1 MSSALARD
9 ILDLTLEH
17 LFLVSVAMGIAA
29 ALAIPAGIL
38 LTRRTFLQRWVLGFA
53 NVMQTVPSLAL
64 FGFLIPLPFLGGIG
78 KHTAIVALVLYALL
92 PILRNTLTGI
102 LSVDPAVRESAHRH
116 GHDGTAAALGGRTPA
131 GDQDDSGR
139 PADRDRDDDR
149 DGDNCRGHWRRWA
162 RCVYFSRPGIRRYDA
177 AAGRCGSGCLDR
189 SGGRSR
195 TRMGRTQIVACVI
208 VGLWA
213 AGLVGCTREHPIT
226 VGSKNFTEQVVLGEI
241 IAQHLEYRLGHSR

>member
-1 MSSALARD
+1 MSSSLARD

-38 LTRRTFLQRWVLGFA
+38 LTRRMFLQRWVLGFA

-102 LSVDPAVRESAHRH
+102 LGVDPAVRESAIAMGMTGRQLLWEVELPLATRTILA
-116 GHDGTAAALGGRTPA
+116 GLRIATVTTIGTATIAAAIGGGGLGVFIFRGLASVDTTLLLAGAVPAALIA
-131 GDQDDSGR
+131 VA
-139 PADRDRDDDR
+139 ADR
-149 DGDNCRGHWRRWA
+149 
-162 RCVYFSRPGIRRYDA
+162 
-177 AAGRCGSGCLDR
+177 
-189 SGGRSR
+189 
-195 TRMGRTQIVACVI
+195 
-208 VGLWA
+208 GLEW
-213 AGLVGCTREHPIT
+213 VEHKLSP
-226 VGSKNFTEQVVLGEI
+226 V
-241 IAQHLEYRLGHSR
+241 

>member
-17 LFLVSVAMGIAA
+17 LFLVSLSMAIAA
-29 ALAIPAGIL
+29 ALAIPTGIL

-102 LSVDPAVRESAHRH
+102 LSVDPAVRESAIAMGMTGRQLLWEVELPLATRTILA
-116 GHDGTAAALGGRTPA
+116 GLRIATVTTIGTATIAAAIGGGGLGVFIFRGLASVDATLLLAGAVPAALIA
-131 GDQDDSGR
+131 VA
-139 PADRDRDDDR
+139 ADR
-149 DGDNCRGHWRRWA
+149 
-162 RCVYFSRPGIRRYDA
+162 
-177 AAGRCGSGCLDR
+177 
-189 SGGRSR
+189 
-195 TRMGRTQIVACVI
+195 
-208 VGLWA
+208 GLEW
-213 AGLVGCTREHPIT
+213 V
-226 VGSKNFTEQVVLGEI
+226 
-241 IAQHLEYRLGHSR
+241 EYKLSPV